1 MRNYMETDWK
11 YGIKINHHLSTIVWS
26 ENLYIRVTAL
36 ICQVQR
42 RYRRQPVSKFYALSL
57 YTLITKH

>member
-26 ENLYIRVTAL
+26 ESLYIRVTAL
-36 ICQVQR
+36 SCQVQR
-42 RYRRQPVSKFYALSL
+42 SAIYKIGIGDNP
-57 YTLITKH
+57 